1 MALARRQA
9 ELALGI
15 VEAAVDAIVV
25 VGDEERILVF
35 NAAAERIFRCEA
47 SAAMGQPVGRFLVL
61 ERPFDESSSG
71 RLFVRVLCADGLL
84 TCDAT
89 VSRFHLPGVGQLR
102 AIILR
107 DATALS
113 RQVTDRLDA
122 QAKRISQ
129 ALHDQAAQFVAAA
142 HVAVAD
148 AARDLPEATRR
159 RLEEVRAHLNCIEEE
174 FRRIAHELRP
184 RILDD
189 LGLMPAVQ
197 FLADS
202 AERRCGLRVTVDG
215 EVERPLPHD
224 VEITV
229 YRMTQEAVSNAT
241 RHAHAKQLHVTFE
254 QTPRTLVCAIED
266 DGVGFNSGAVSA
278 RGGETGFG
286 LPGLTD
292 QVLALGGSLMVDS
305 VPGRG
310 TKVTAMIPLNYPPC
324 L

>member
-1 MALARRQA
+1 VAMGAPSESQ
-9 ELALGI
+9 LALGI
-15 VEAAVDAIVV
+15 VESTVDAIVAI
-25 VGDEERILVF
+25 GNDERILLF
-35 NAAAERIFRCEA
+35 NAAAERMFHCAA
-47 SAAMGQPVGRFLVL
+47 SDAMGQPLRRFIPDQ
-61 ERPFDESSSG
+61 PFEENG
-71 RLFVRVLCADGLL
+71 RLFVRVLLADGGQSSG
-84 TCDAT
+84 DAT
-89 VSRFHLPGVGQLR
+89 ISRIDLPGGGELR

-107 DATALS
+107 DASELS
-113 RQVTDRLDA
+113 RQVTNKLDE

-142 HVAVAD
+142 HVAVAE
-148 AARDLPEATRR
+148 ASRDLPDATRR
-159 RLEEVRAHLNCIEEE
+159 RLEEVRVHLNCIEEE

-202 AERRCGLRVTVDG
+202 AERRWGLRVTVDG

-229 YRMTQEAVSNAT
+229 YRMTQEAVTNAT
-241 RHAHAKQLHVTFE
+241 RHAHAKELHVKFE

-266 DGVGFNSGAVSA
+266 DGVGFDSGAVSA
-278 RGGETGFG
+278 RTGETGFG
-286 LPGLTD
+286 LIGLTD
-292 QVLALGGSLMVDS
+292 QVRALGGSLMVDS

-310 TKVTAMIPLNYPPC
+310 TKVMAMIPLIFPSC

>member
-1 MALARRQA
+1 
-9 ELALGI
+9 
-15 VEAAVDAIVV
+15 VV
-25 VGDEERILVF
+25 
-35 NAAAERIFRCEA
+35 
-47 SAAMGQPVGRFLVL
+47 
-61 ERPFDESSSG
+61 ERPFDEISSG
-71 RLFVRVLCADGLL
+71 RLFARALCADGGLL

-89 VSRFHLPGVGQLR
+89 VSRFHLPGAGQLR

-107 DATALS
+107 DASALS

-202 AERRCGLRVTVDG
+202 AERRWGLRVTVDG

-266 DGVGFNSGAVSA
+266 DGVGFDSGAVSA
-278 RGGETGFG
+278 RAGETGFG

-310 TKVTAMIPLNYPPC
+310 TKVMAMIPLNDSPC